1 MLVSTCRQAAGST
14 TIVGTA
20 EYERV
25 FDAIKARIESGE
37 WQPGDRLPSI
47 ADLAAEFGTSQ
58 TTIKE
63 AQRLL
68 KFAGLTRG
76 HQGRAVFVADPQP

>member
-1 MLVSTCRQAAGST
+1 M
-14 TIVGTA
+14 GTP

-25 FDAIKARIESGE
+25 YEAIKARIESG
-37 WQPGDRLPSI
+37 QLKPGQVLPSI
-47 ADLAAEFGTSQ
+47 VALAEEYGTSQ

-68 KFAGLTRG
+68 RFAGLIRG
-76 HQGRAVFVADPQP
+76 HQGRGVFVADRPA